1 MAAINDADLI
11 PQADPNTAS
20 QTQRL
25 MKITGLKQLQATNP
39 AMYNAKIDLAALGA
53 MGWSNPEQ
61 FLAPLNTQQQIPPEV
76 QKAMEKLKILKQEAN
91 SKTMVAQAAVQE
103 AQIEGQARLM
113 NF

>member
-1 MAAINDADLI
+1 
-11 PQADPNTAS
+11 
-20 QTQRL
+20 
-25 MKITGLKQLQATNP
+25 
-39 AMYNAKIDLAALGA
+39 

-76 QKAMEKLKILKQEAN
+76 QKAMEELKILKQEAD

-113 NF
+113 DSQTKQMLAQAKLAETQGKKALATSLGMPSIPRQSLLMLKRAGRIFI